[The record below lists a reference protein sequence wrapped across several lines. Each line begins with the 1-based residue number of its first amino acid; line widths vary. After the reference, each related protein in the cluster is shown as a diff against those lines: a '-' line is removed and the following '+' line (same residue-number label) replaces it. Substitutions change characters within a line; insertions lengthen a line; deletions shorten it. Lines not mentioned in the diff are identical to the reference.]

1 MLVDK
6 QGRVAGRVLGEV
18 DRTQLREVLTELAN
32 EPSREFTSVTNPG
45 LLASRLVGQL
55 GQNFS

>member
-6 QGRVAGRVLGEV
+6 QGTGVAGRVLGEV

-32 EPSREFTSVTNPG
+32 ELTWPVDPG
-45 LLASRLVGQL
+45 
-55 GQNFS
+55 